1 MDAEAKR
8 KVLLHTC
15 CAPCLIHPYEL
26 LAARGLEVVP
36 FFYNPNIH
44 PFREY
49 RQRYFAALDYCAEA
63 GLDLKAGP
71 YEMERFLAEVA
82 PVEAGLEE
90 AGAPGRC
97 SRCFSMRLSR
107 TAEEARGLGIE
118 CFTTTLLVSP
128 YQDQELLRQAGESA
142 ARAAGVDFIFEDM
155 SDGFKEASQRSR
167 ESGMYRQ
174 SYCGCV
180 YSEKERYQKGD
191 PPRR

>member
-1 MDAEAKR
+1 MGDTSA

-26 LAARGLEVVP
+26 LTARGFEVIP

-49 RQRYFAALDYCAEA
+49 RQRYFAVLDYCAEL
-63 GLDLKAGP
+63 GLELKAGP
-71 YEMERFLAEVA
+71 YEMERFLHEVA
-82 PVEAGLEE
+82 PVEAGLE
-90 AGAPGRC
+90 GPQAPGRC
-97 SRCFSMRLSR
+97 ARCFSMRLSR
-107 TAEEARGLGIE
+107 TAVEACRLGVAS
-118 CFTTTLLVSP
+118 FTTTLLVSP
-128 YQDQELLRQAGESA
+128 YQDQELLREAGESA
-142 ARAAGVDFIFEDM
+142 AMAYGLNFIFEDM
-155 SDGFKEASQRSR
+155 SAGFGEASSRSR